1 MSRNQWRTAIAQG
14 SVETIRIRGYDI
26 KDMIGRVSFA
36 EAFLLLARGE
46 LPTPGEGRVLDAI
59 FVAVIDH
66 GIVPGSIVTRY
77 LASAGSPI
85 QAAVGGGILS
95 IGDTYGG
102 AGEQLGAAMALQLAA
117 IERGEH
123 DEAAAASAIVAHFA
137 ALGLRVPGFGH
148 PMHTQGD
155 PRVARLMAVADDNG
169 VAGRYCALAR
179 AVEATIATAK
189 RRPIPMNVDGAVCA
203 IGLDLGVPAPLMR
216 ALIMVPR
223 SAGLA
228 VHAAEEMA
236 REPGWRHVPDDE
248 ITYDGPPPRALP

>member
-14 SVETIRIRGYDI
+14 SVDTIRIRGYDLREL
-26 KDMIGRVSFA
+26 IGRVSFA

-46 LPTPGEGRVLDAI
+46 LPTQGEGRVLDAI
-59 FVAVIDH
+59 FVSVIDH

-102 AGEQLGAAMALQLAA
+102 AGEQLGEAMAVQLAA
-117 IERGEH
+117 IGRGER
-123 DEAAAASAIVAHFA
+123 DQEAAAAAIVAHFA

-155 PRVARLMAVADDNG
+155 PRVARLMAVAEENG
-169 VAGRYCALAR
+169 VAGQYCALAR
-179 AVEATIATAK
+179 AVESAIAAAK
-189 RRPIPMNVDGAVCA
+189 RRPIPMNIDGAVCA
-203 IGLDLGVPAPLMR
+203 IGLDLGVQPALMR

-228 VHAAEEMA
+228 VHAVEEMQ

-248 ITYDGPPPRALP
+248 VTYDGPPPRDMP

>member
-155 PRVARLMAVADDNG
+155 PRVARLMAVADENG
-169 VAGRYCALAR
+169 VSGRYCALAR
-179 AVEATIATAK
+179 AVEATIAAAK
-189 RRPIPMNVDGAVCA
+189 RRPIPMNVDGRGLRHRPRPWRACA
-203 IGLDLGVPAPLMR
+203 AHARPHHGAPQRRPRRPRRRGNGAR
-216 ALIMVPR
+216 AR
-223 SAGLA
+223 LA
-228 VHAAEEMA
+228 
-236 REPGWRHVPDDE
+236 
-248 ITYDGPPPRALP
+248 PRAGRRDHL